1 MAKKDDSIK
10 ITSKGGDVY
19 YFYRTRHNNDLL
31 IVGDKEFEVSFT
43 DYGKTEDE
51 LMFYFHEDAS
61 FDKKFYPKGCILKV
75 EAKKVE
81 FPMDR
86 KKEA

>member
-10 ITSKGGDVY
+10 IVSKNGGVY
-19 YFYRTRHNNDLL
+19 YFYRTRHNSDLL
-31 IVGDKEFEVSFT
+31 IVDDKEFEVSFT
-43 DYGKTEDE
+43 DYGKTENE

-75 EAKKVE
+75 DALEVE
-81 FPMDR
+81 FPSER
-86 KKEA
+86 RKEA